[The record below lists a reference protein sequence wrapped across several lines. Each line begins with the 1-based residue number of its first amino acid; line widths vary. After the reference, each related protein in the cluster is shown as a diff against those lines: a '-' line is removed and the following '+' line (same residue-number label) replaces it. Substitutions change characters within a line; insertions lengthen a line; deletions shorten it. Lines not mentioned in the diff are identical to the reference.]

1 MTASGVAEAEFMDE
15 VVGIWDT
22 NNSPLSLGGLLVL
35 SEELKMQALVHQ
47 AKSIAIGIVGDR
59 AGSLLPGQLPQNG
72 EPIVL
77 LSREA
82 CQGSVLLSLLLDLE
96 SINVCYLC
104 PVLEEFQK
112 YLQIRSKRHII
123 WPQVDEQHR
132 INHKYSSTIFIQKF
146 FAERGFIPQLSCRN
160 DLLRWATSF
169 IAQYVTP
176 SLPVVVHLKN
186 NPNLKGCSNA
196 NFESWYNFF
205 LSCYGQYDV
214 KFILIGN
221 EPIDPQITQLPNVL
235 VARDCGSYLSRDLAL
250 IQTSYIF
257 MGMSSGPC
265 NMALFSGIPYVI
277 YKNPDHDVEEMSSE
291 LGTNIRFPFAAP
303 VQKFLRI
310 FETSQGLMSEFADL
324 HAHINR
330 LDWEARLAQWK

>member
-1 MTASGVAEAEFMDE
+1 MAASGCEEAELMDE
-15 VVGIWDT
+15 VIGIWDT
-22 NNSPLSLGGLLVL
+22 NNSPLSLGGLLIL
-35 SEELKMQALVHQ
+35 AEELKMQTLVHQ
-47 AKSIAIGIVGDR
+47 AKSVAIGIVGDC
-59 AGSLLPGQLPQNG
+59 ASSLLPGQLPQNG
-72 EPIVL
+72 EPLVL

-104 PVLEEFQK
+104 PSLEELQR
-112 YLQIRSKRHII
+112 YLQARPKRYIL
-123 WPQVDEQHR
+123 WPQLDEHHLISHR
-132 INHKYSSTIFIQKF
+132 DSSTIFAQKF
-146 FAERGFIPQLSCRN
+146 FAERGFIPHLSCKT
-160 DLLRWATSF
+160 DLLRWAASF
-169 IAQYVTP
+169 IAQYVAP

-196 NFESWYNFF
+196 NFKSWYNFF

-235 VARDCGSYLSRDLAL
+235 VARDCESYLSRDLAL
-250 IQTSYIF
+250 VETSYIF
-257 MGMSSGPC
+257 MGMSSGPSI
-265 NMALFSGIPYVI
+265 MALFCDIPYVI
-277 YKNPDHDVEEMSSE
+277 YKNPDHDVEEMALQ
-291 LGTNIRFPFAAP
+291 LGTNNRLLFATP

-310 FETSQGLMSEFADL
+310 FETPQGLMTEFADL

-330 LDWEARLAQWK
+330 SDWETRLARWD